1 MHKLT
6 KTVNPNS
13 EARAFGLQK
22 TPQIRK
28 RKAIGMK
35 KTISKGNGRRL
46 LTGKGLYI
54 TLAACAAAVGGAGL
68 AAYDQSAKE
77 INKKLDVSFPDV
89 SYTEIDQKLE
99 GVLRDES
106 EADSKNEAPAPDD
119 TSSAASMDVKTA
131 PNVMPVNGEIL
142 NPFSAGELVKS
153 ETLGVWK
160 THDGVDIKAEKGTL
174 VRSMN
179 KGRVTEI
186 REDALWG
193 NCILIDH
200 GSGVIGHYYNLSPE
214 MTVQEGDEVSAG
226 QTIGSV
232 GDTAACEAAEL
243 SHLHFALKKNGEWI
257 DPIAFISPAGI
268 K

>member
-6 KTVNPNS
+6 KTVKTNS
-13 EARAFGLQK
+13 KARAFGLQK

-28 RKAIGMK
+28 RKAIAMK
-35 KTISKGNGRRL
+35 RTISKGKGRRL

-89 SYTEIDQKLE
+89 SYTEIDEKLE
-99 GVLRDES
+99 GVLRDDS
-106 EADSKNEAPAPDD
+106 RADSESVADRED
-119 TSSAASMDVKTA
+119 SSSAADMDVKTA

-142 NPFSAGELVKS
+142 NPFSKGELVKS
-153 ETLGVWK
+153 ETLDVWK

-174 VRSMN
+174 VRAMN
-179 KGRVTEI
+179 KGRVIEI
-186 REDALWG
+186 MEDALWG

-200 GSGVIGHYYNLSPE
+200 GNGVIGHYYNLSPE
-214 MTVQEGDEVSAG
+214 MMVHEGDEVTAG

-232 GDTAACEAAEL
+232 GDTASCEAAEL

-257 DPIAFISPAGI
+257 DPIAYIDPASA